1 MSFTID
7 ELAIPSEVTHDWR
20 AMVRVRNEVKAEAVG
35 NSDLAIEPD
44 ELLPRWQ
51 NPHERKRAV
60 VARVDGEIVARA
72 VYETEDDSPAAWV
85 SVEVLAPFRG
95 RGIGSALHESVVEF
109 ARAEGKAVL
118 QVYVTEAASTTTD
131 VIPSPTGFGSVPRD
145 VASSRFLVTHGY
157 ALEQVGRMSRLDLPV
172 DVSALRQESMDAA
185 GPAYALRGYLGRTPE
200 ELLSDIAALRQSMG
214 TDAPSAGMETES
226 EWTAERVRADD
237 DAVASSPRTWLTVIA
252 HHVPSG
258 EVAGYTELDI
268 PPERDRPVAQGD
280 TIVLA
285 AHRGHRLGMLLK
297 VANIEQLEEVAP
309 GHPAIT
315 SSNAEDN
322 THMLAVNE
330 AVGFVA
336 WASLGAW
343 KKVL

>member
-1 MSFTID
+1 MGFTID
-7 ELAIPSEVTHDWR
+7 ELAVPSEVTQDWR
-20 AMVRVRNEVKAEAVG
+20 AMVRVRNSVKAEAVG

-60 VARVDGEIVARA
+60 VARVDGEIVGRG

-85 SVEVLAPFRG
+85 SVDVLAPFRS
-95 RGIGSALHESVVEF
+95 RGIGTALHERVDAF
-109 ARAEGKAVL
+109 ARAEGKSVL
-118 QVYVTEAASTTTD
+118 QVYVTEAASTTAD
-131 VIPSPTGFGSVPRD
+131 VIPPPTGFGSVPRD
-145 VASSRFLVTHGY
+145 VASTRFLLKNGY
-157 ALEQVGRMSRLDLPV
+157 VLEQVGRMSRLELPV
-172 DVSALRQESMDAA
+172 DVSALASDAA
-185 GPAYALRGYLGRTPE
+185 GAAGADYAVRGYLGRTPDD
-200 ELLSDIAALRQSMG
+200 LLSDVALLRQSMG

-226 EWTAERVRADD
+226 EWTAERVKEDD
-237 DAVASSPRTWLTVIA
+237 DAVASSPRKWLTTIV
-252 HHVPSG
+252 HHVPTG

-285 AHRGHRLGMLLK
+285 EHRGHRLGMLLK
-297 VANIEQLEEVAP
+297 VANIEQLAEVSP

-322 THMLAVNE
+322 THMLSVNE

-336 WASLGAW
+336 WASMGAW